1 MVIGMPVGREPA
13 PSLHRDSAV
22 PSTPPT
28 LENLTRLALDEIC
41 GVFGLPPEAHW
52 RGLIEALFHR
62 TAQSFAVYSAAF
74 DQKVA
79 QWGLDGAASWAVPL
93 FASDLQVDGE
103 EAIPSSGP
111 LLVAANHPG
120 SVDVLA
126 ITSHIRRR
134 DLKVVASG
142 LGFLRHLPALS
153 RHLIYVPR
161 YDTQG
166 RMGTVRS
173 IIHHLADGGAVLIF
187 PGGNI
192 EPDPAVLPGAPEA
205 VDAWSPS
212 LDVVMRRVP
221 QAQVVLSIV
230 SGVLS
235 RAALRNP
242 LSPFL
247 RSMRDRQKVA
257 EIVQVG
263 AQLLLRTPLGI
274 EPRLTFTG
282 LPAAES
288 LGARMAQLTYTARR
302 QIEEHSSRWR
312 DDAVRRR
319 PLTA

>member
-1 MVIGMPVGREPA
+1 
-13 PSLHRDSAV
+13 V
-22 PSTPPT
+22 PSTAPT
-28 LENLTRLALDEIC
+28 LESLTRLALDEIC

-52 RGLIEALFHR
+52 RGLIETLFHR
-62 TAQSFAVYSAAF
+62 TARSFASYSAAF

-93 FASDLQVDGE
+93 FASDVEVDGAE
-103 EAIPSSGP
+103 SIPESGP

-161 YDTQG
+161 DDTQG
-166 RMGTVRS
+166 RMGVVRS
-173 IIHHLADGGAVLIF
+173 VIHHLADGGAVLIF

-192 EPDPAVLPGAPEA
+192 EPDPAVLPGAPDA
-205 VDAWSPS
+205 VDAWSYS
-212 LDVVMRRVP
+212 LDVVLRRVP

-235 RAALRNP
+235 RGALRNP

-257 EIVQVG
+257 EIIQIG
-263 AQLLLRTPLGI
+263 AQMLLRTPLGV
-274 EPRLTFTG
+274 EPRLTFTR
-282 LPAAES
+282 LPLADSRE
-288 LGARMAQLTYTARR
+288 ARMTQLTAAARR
-302 QIEEHSSRWR
+302 QIEAHSSRWNQQAA
-312 DDAVRRR
+312 DHR